1 MKRLTVTFASL
12 VVAGLCATEARA
24 NSVRMFETVFNTD
37 YVTSAIGLNGLA
49 GGPITV
55 TGVSGPVTQ
64 AVLFWRGP
72 KSTGDPNV
80 NATITIDGTPVT
92 GTDLSGSNGSSS
104 GGSNAAGGLGLGG
117 LSFLGQVYAAN
128 VTGIVTGNG
137 IYNLGRIL
145 TGGPGTDGRARL
157 LVFFDDAKGGDN
169 RDVVLR
175 ALSGFDPA
183 GEGGTLSTSPTRN
196 TLSTSPAG
204 NTGTGGGSD
213 GSSAFAADAVAP
225 AVDAIPEPATLL
237 LIASGL
243 ALARRSR
250 RSV

>member
-1 MKRLTVTFASL
+1 MRRLIVSIASL
-12 VVAGLCATEARA
+12 VVVGLCATEARA

-92 GTDLSGSNGSSS
+92 GTDLTGSNGSSS
-104 GGSNAAGGLGLGG
+104 GTSSASGGLGLGG

-137 IYNLGRIL
+137 VYNLGRVL
-145 TGGPGTDGRARL
+145 TGAAAADGPAKL
-157 LVFFDDAKGGDN
+157 LVFFDDRWGLND
-169 RDVVLR
+169 RDLVLR
-175 ALSGFDPA
+175 HLNGFDPA
-183 GEGGTLSTSPTRN
+183 AVGGTLSTSPTG
-196 TLSTSPAG
+196 S
-204 NTGTGGGSD
+204 TGTGGGSD
-213 GSSAFAADAVAP
+213 GSSAFATDVVAP
-225 AVDAIPEPATLL
+225 TADAIPEPATLL
-237 LIASGL
+237 LVASGL
-243 ALARRSR
+243 ALARRAR